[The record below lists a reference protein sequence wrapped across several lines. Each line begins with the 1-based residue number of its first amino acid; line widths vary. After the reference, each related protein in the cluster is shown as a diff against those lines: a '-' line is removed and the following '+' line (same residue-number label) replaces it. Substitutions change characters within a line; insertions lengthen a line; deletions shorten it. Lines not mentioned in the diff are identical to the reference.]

1 MHPRS
6 NYAVVGLDFYPKM
19 VASFEYKQEELKK

>member
-6 NYAVVGLDFYPKM
+6 NYAVELVGAFLH
-19 VASFEYKQEELKK
+19 SFHDG